1 MGNRPAQHANP
12 PLSGI
17 NVLDLTNVISGPYCC
32 FHLGLMG
39 AAVLKVEQPAG
50 GDMGRRLGAGAELK
64 ELDMGSL
71 FLAQNAGK
79 RSMTLNLKHPRGRDV
94 FLRLARQADVLVEN
108 FRPGVMSRLGLD
120 YETLRE
126 HNAGLVYCSISGFGQ
141 ESPLKDNP
149 AFDQI
154 VQGLSGAMGTT
165 GTVASGPLRA
175 GYPISDTVGGL
186 NAAFAISSAL
196 LAREKTRSGG
206 DTGGGQFIDVSLLD
220 ATMSAMGWAVS
231 NVLISGEASERVG
244 NDNFA
249 VSPSGSFQARDIS
262 LNIAANTQQQYERLC
277 TALGREELI
286 ADQRFA
292 GGEERLKNR
301 AALKAELEQ
310 ALGEKAA
317 EEWVELL
324 NRAGVPAGLVLDV
337 PQALQQP
344 HITSGGFVQ
353 TLRDVPGLGRDIEVL
368 TSGYRLPGAAPLL
381 ERPPPL
387 LGAHT
392 DQVLEELGYSA
403 GDITGFRED
412 GVI

>member
-196 LAREKTRSGG
+196 LAREKARSGG
-206 DTGGGQFIDVSLLD
+206 DTG
-220 ATMSAMGWAVS
+220 
-231 NVLISGEASERVG
+231 
-244 NDNFA
+244 
-249 VSPSGSFQARDIS
+249 
-262 LNIAANTQQQYERLC
+262 
-277 TALGREELI
+277 
-286 ADQRFA
+286 
-292 GGEERLKNR
+292 
-301 AALKAELEQ
+301 
-310 ALGEKAA
+310 
-317 EEWVELL
+317 
-324 NRAGVPAGLVLDV
+324 
-337 PQALQQP
+337 
-344 HITSGGFVQ
+344 
-353 TLRDVPGLGRDIEVL
+353 
-368 TSGYRLPGAAPLL
+368 
-381 ERPPPL
+381 
-387 LGAHT
+387 
-392 DQVLEELGYSA
+392 
-403 GDITGFRED
+403 
-412 GVI
+412 